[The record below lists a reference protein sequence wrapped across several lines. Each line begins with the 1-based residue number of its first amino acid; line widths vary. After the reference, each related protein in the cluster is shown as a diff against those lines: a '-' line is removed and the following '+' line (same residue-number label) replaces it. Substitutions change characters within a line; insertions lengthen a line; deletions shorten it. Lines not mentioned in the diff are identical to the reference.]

1 MHPLVKVG
9 VLVEALPR
17 GFAYVVPIIE
27 SCVYLYVCIHTYI
40 YIYTYIYIHPPMFLV
55 VCTRANI

>member
-17 GFAYVVPIIE
+17 GFAYVVPIISGE
-27 SCVYLYVCIHTYI
+27 SCVYVYVRVYI
-40 YIYTYIYIHPPMFLV
+40 YIYTDLCFWLSAHESKIRF
-55 VCTRANI
+55 